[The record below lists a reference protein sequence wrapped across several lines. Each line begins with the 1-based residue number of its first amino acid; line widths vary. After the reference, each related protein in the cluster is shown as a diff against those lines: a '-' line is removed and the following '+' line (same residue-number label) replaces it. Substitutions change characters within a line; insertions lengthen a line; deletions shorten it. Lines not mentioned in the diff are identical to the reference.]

1 MILTSTFELLL
12 SYIGFTLS
20 ISAGLTVFGV
30 LILRRREPGLSR
42 PYMSLGYPLTPLL
55 FVALSLWMA
64 GHALFAKPVVGLAG
78 LGTLVAG
85 ALLYFVLGPHAG
97 RAVVS

>member
-30 LILRRREPGLSR
+30 LILRYREPDLDR
-42 PYMSLGYPLTPLL
+42 PYRSFAYPLTPLL

-64 GHALFAKPVVGLAG
+64 GHALIEKPIVGLAG
-78 LGTLVAG
+78 LGTLVFG
-85 ALLYFVLGPHAG
+85 GLLYLVLGPGVG
-97 RAVVS
+97 RARS